1 MRLQSYDF
9 FRQYQQKKIEKCI
22 FRREVAYVLGKFSRQ
37 VAYVLGKFYYI
48 FAYVLGKYQYLCSE

>member
-22 FRREVAYVLGKFSRQ
+22 FRRE
-37 VAYVLGKFYYI
+37 
-48 FAYVLGKYQYLCSE
+48 FAYVLRSKKAEMNNLR

>member
-1 MRLQSYDF
+1 MRLESYDF

-48 FAYVLGKYQYLCSE
+48 FAYVLGKY

>member
-9 FRQYQQKKIEKCI
+9 FRQYQQKKIEKCSYSMLPHIEKCI
-22 FRREVAYVLGKFSRQ
+22 FRRE

-48 FAYVLGKYQYLCSE
+48 FAYVLEKY

>member
-22 FRREVAYVLGKFSRQ
+22 FRREVAYVLRSKKAEMNNLR
-37 VAYVLGKFYYI
+37 
-48 FAYVLGKYQYLCSE
+48 